1 MLERVVGL
9 TFAIYIREEK
19 TKDNDVEQLL
29 ARVAKKEER
38 AGEQQAAE
46 NVHDREPPEPHTIR
60 PKEKAQVLDVRIVH
74 AVLPFYRHF
83 VILYGQ
89 FFVSFCFQTFFPP
102 RRFVGIQRIPILI

>member
-1 MLERVVGL
+1 MLERVRL

-19 TKDNDVEQLL
+19 TKDNDVEQL
-29 ARVAKKEER
+29 ARVAKEER

-46 NVHDREPPEPHTIR
+46 NVYDREPPEPHTIR

-83 VILYGQ
+83 VIIADSSL
-89 FFVSFCFQTFFPP
+89 FLCFQTFFPP
-102 RRFVGIQRIPILI
+102 RRFVGIQRILY